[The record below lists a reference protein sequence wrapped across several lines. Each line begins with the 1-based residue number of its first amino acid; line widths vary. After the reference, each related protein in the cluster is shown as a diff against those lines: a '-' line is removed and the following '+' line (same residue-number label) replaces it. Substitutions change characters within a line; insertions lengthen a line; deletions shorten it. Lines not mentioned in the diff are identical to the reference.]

1 MVDLLRYRGRPPLG
15 VHLHICLHLPLPA
28 YQAAMAPG
36 SIGKCMD
43 QILVLKSLIMTN
55 VMTDLYIFI
64 LPIRAVW
71 ELQMRRTEKLDIISC
86 FALGLA

>member
-1 MVDLLRYRGRPPLG
+1 
-15 VHLHICLHLPLPA
+15 
-28 YQAAMAPG
+28 
-36 SIGKCMD
+36 MD